1 MERVTSYTPLL
12 YVYFKQAFFF
22 SEESSLP
29 DIPSSIFT
37 PPPFPSLSQTALISF
52 RSEISGVSLQYEED
66 WQMCPDILGI
76 EIGQRQFRVELRIKV
91 APSPPRVNITRSM
104 ASHEGRRTRQRRW
117 KTSDTTL
124 YARFPRSNDASKW
137 PCSFSRN
144 VVSMKFS
151 LGNTGDRSSERF
163 RNWID
168 LWERLSSGDL
178 FFERDHSLFFKCF
191 IIYSSAS
198 FWLCD
203 SVFLT
208 KRSRWFRDMFSH
220 RIEPP
225 LGKFRNTSAESWLA
239 QWVS

>member
-1 MERVTSYTPLL
+1 MYISSKHFSSVKS
-12 YVYFKQAFFF
+12 QAYQTYQAPF
-22 SEESSLP
+22 S
-29 DIPSSIFT
+29 
-37 PPPFPSLSQTALISF
+37 PPPLFPPSLKLHL
-52 RSEISGVSLQYEED
+52 SLFEARYREYRCSMRKIGKCARTF
-66 WQMCPDILGI
+66 WGSI